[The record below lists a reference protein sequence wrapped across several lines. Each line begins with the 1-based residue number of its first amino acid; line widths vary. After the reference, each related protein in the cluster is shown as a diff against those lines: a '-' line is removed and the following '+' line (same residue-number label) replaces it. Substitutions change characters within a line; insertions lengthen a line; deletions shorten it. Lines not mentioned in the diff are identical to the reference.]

1 MSTSEVFVKRF
12 GHSMTDFENA
22 GDLVNE
28 MEYSIDINNSYYVYE
43 WGPEYPGDESSD
55 FEPVRA
61 YAVVNEAGIAV
72 LEAEAEANGWDF
84 PREAS

>member
-1 MSTSEVFVKRF
+1 MSTSEVFIKRF
-12 GHSMTDFENA
+12 GHSMADLDNA
-22 GDLVNE
+22 SDLVNE
-28 MEYSIDINNSYYVYE
+28 MECSVDIYNSYYVYE

-55 FEPVRA
+55 FQPVRA

-72 LEAEAEANGWDF
+72 LDAEAEAKGWDV

>member
-1 MSTSEVFVKRF
+1 MSKSDVFVKKL
-12 GHSMTDFENA
+12 GHAMRDLEKAN
-22 GDLVNE
+22 DLVNE
-28 MEYSIDINNSYYVYE
+28 MEYSIDTTQSYYVYE

-61 YAVVNEAGIAV
+61 YAVVNEAGIEV
-72 LEAEAEANGWDF
+72 LQQEAEAKGWDW